1 MPPELEI
8 RRTCISI
15 SEDTDEEGKHPLLIS
30 GSLNDYPVTSLKSLL
45 KSLTTTIDQYE
56 QPQHP
61 KAQKD
66 AAHINKHAMHIVR
79 LYYTAFDILEKGEI
93 ITHRDKE
100 REELLAIRNDN
111 NPRQFE
117 DGIGYMSS
125 ESIKYKIR
133 SYIRDK
139 VLFDG
144 LEKNSHALYCSPDTF
159 SIERSVKECLE
170 PIIGKKTKGIPDDQ
184 QLEAYK
190 ELCRYYYD
198 TRMFGLVNTSYS
210 NCSLLSRIK
219 GACQVSMP
227 MSYDPIEIIP
237 MTITRCCVASDAE
250 RKGEDKGAKKGVSID
265 ESDDGAEKK
274 TKDRM
279 IGRRSIIRYG
289 LYHMSIQINSAMAQR
304 NGVTMDD
311 VNLLIDALQHM
322 FEEDMSSSRAL
333 TLRKLF
339 VVEHTK
345 PMGNA
350 YRDTIERALAARLK
364 QPNDAPTSYEDY
376 EVTYHREMLPD
387 EVKVTEY
394 NYNSQ
399 SV

>member
-1 MPPELEI
+1 
-8 RRTCISI
+8 
-15 SEDTDEEGKHPLLIS
+15 
-30 GSLNDYPVTSLKSLL
+30 
-45 KSLTTTIDQYE
+45 
-56 QPQHP
+56 
-61 KAQKD
+61 
-66 AAHINKHAMHIVR
+66 
-79 LYYTAFDILEKGEI
+79 
-93 ITHRDKE
+93 
-100 REELLAIRNDN
+100 
-111 NPRQFE
+111 
-117 DGIGYMSS
+117 MSC
-125 ESIKYKIR
+125 
-133 SYIRDK
+133 
-139 VLFDG
+139 
-144 LEKNSHALYCSPDTF
+144 HALYCSPDTF

>member
-1 MPPELEI
+1 
-8 RRTCISI
+8 
-15 SEDTDEEGKHPLLIS
+15 
-30 GSLNDYPVTSLKSLL
+30 
-45 KSLTTTIDQYE
+45 
-56 QPQHP
+56 
-61 KAQKD
+61 
-66 AAHINKHAMHIVR
+66 
-79 LYYTAFDILEKGEI
+79 
-93 ITHRDKE
+93 
-100 REELLAIRNDN
+100 
-111 NPRQFE
+111 
-117 DGIGYMSS
+117 
-125 ESIKYKIR
+125 
-133 SYIRDK
+133 
-139 VLFDG
+139 
-144 LEKNSHALYCSPDTF
+144 
-159 SIERSVKECLE
+159 
-170 PIIGKKTKGIPDDQ
+170 
-184 QLEAYK
+184 
-190 ELCRYYYD
+190 
-198 TRMFGLVNTSYS
+198 
-210 NCSLLSRIK
+210 
-219 GACQVSMP
+219 
-227 MSYDPIEIIP
+227 
-237 MTITRCCVASDAE
+237 
-250 RKGEDKGAKKGVSID
+250 
-265 ESDDGAEKK
+265 
-274 TKDRM
+274 M

-399 SV
+399 SVWQKLIIAGQQNCIRLKTQ

>member
-1 MPPELEI
+1 MI
-8 RRTCISI
+8 
-15 SEDTDEEGKHPLLIS
+15 
-30 GSLNDYPVTSLKSLL
+30 
-45 KSLTTTIDQYE
+45 TTKKIDPRPYQ
-56 QPQHP
+56 
-61 KAQKD
+61 QK
-66 AAHINKHAMHIVR
+66 
-79 LYYTAFDILEKGEI
+79 
-93 ITHRDKE
+93 
-100 REELLAIRNDN
+100 
-111 NPRQFE
+111 
-117 DGIGYMSS
+117 
-125 ESIKYKIR
+125 
-133 SYIRDK
+133 
-139 VLFDG
+139 FDG

>member
-1 MPPELEI
+1 
-8 RRTCISI
+8 
-15 SEDTDEEGKHPLLIS
+15 
-30 GSLNDYPVTSLKSLL
+30 
-45 KSLTTTIDQYE
+45 
-56 QPQHP
+56 
-61 KAQKD
+61 
-66 AAHINKHAMHIVR
+66 
-79 LYYTAFDILEKGEI
+79 
-93 ITHRDKE
+93 
-100 REELLAIRNDN
+100 
-111 NPRQFE
+111 
-117 DGIGYMSS
+117 
-125 ESIKYKIR
+125 
-133 SYIRDK
+133 
-139 VLFDG
+139 
-144 LEKNSHALYCSPDTF
+144 
-159 SIERSVKECLE
+159 
-170 PIIGKKTKGIPDDQ
+170 
-184 QLEAYK
+184 
-190 ELCRYYYD
+190 
-198 TRMFGLVNTSYS
+198 
-210 NCSLLSRIK
+210 
-219 GACQVSMP
+219 MP

-345 PMGNA
+345 PMGNVP
-350 YRDTIERALAARLK
+350 RDTIENALTATLK
-364 QPNDAPTSYEDY
+364 IPDDCPTSYNDY
-376 EVTYHREMLPD
+376 IVTFHRNLLPK

-394 NYNSQ
+394 GIDGS
-399 SV
+399 SKVML

>member
-1 MPPELEI
+1 M
-8 RRTCISI
+8 
-15 SEDTDEEGKHPLLIS
+15 G
-30 GSLNDYPVTSLKSLL
+30 G
-45 KSLTTTIDQYE
+45 
-56 QPQHP
+56 
-61 KAQKD
+61 
-66 AAHINKHAMHIVR
+66 
-79 LYYTAFDILEKGEI
+79 
-93 ITHRDKE
+93 
-100 REELLAIRNDN
+100 
-111 NPRQFE
+111 
-117 DGIGYMSS
+117 
-125 ESIKYKIR
+125 
-133 SYIRDK
+133 
-139 VLFDG
+139 
-144 LEKNSHALYCSPDTF
+144 
-159 SIERSVKECLE
+159 
-170 PIIGKKTKGIPDDQ
+170 
-184 QLEAYK
+184 
-190 ELCRYYYD
+190 
-198 TRMFGLVNTSYS
+198 VN
-210 NCSLLSRIK
+210 
-219 GACQVSMP
+219 
-227 MSYDPIEIIP
+227 
-237 MTITRCCVASDAE
+237 RCCVASDAE

-265 ESDDGAEKK
+265 ESDDGVEKK

-333 TLRKLF
+333 TLRKLI

-376 EVTYHREMLPD
+376 EVTYHRKMLPD

>member
-1 MPPELEI
+1 MRVGLF
-8 RRTCISI
+8 C
-15 SEDTDEEGKHPLLIS
+15 L
-30 GSLNDYPVTSLKSLL
+30 
-45 KSLTTTIDQYE
+45 
-56 QPQHP
+56 
-61 KAQKD
+61 
-66 AAHINKHAMHIVR
+66 
-79 LYYTAFDILEKGEI
+79 
-93 ITHRDKE
+93 
-100 REELLAIRNDN
+100 
-111 NPRQFE
+111 
-117 DGIGYMSS
+117 
-125 ESIKYKIR
+125 R
-133 SYIRDK
+133 S
-139 VLFDG
+139 
-144 LEKNSHALYCSPDTF
+144 
-159 SIERSVKECLE
+159 
-170 PIIGKKTKGIPDDQ
+170 
-184 QLEAYK
+184 
-190 ELCRYYYD
+190 
-198 TRMFGLVNTSYS
+198 
-210 NCSLLSRIK
+210 CSLLSRIK

-265 ESDDGAEKK
+265 ESDDGVEKK

-333 TLRKLF
+333 TLRKLI